1 MSQIVI
7 QKLIILGPRYKRTLD
22 FDEGLNIIRGDR
34 TSGKSLVLNLI
45 DYCLGKKSKID
56 LKVQK
61 ELNKHCDRIFIELKI
76 DNEIITLFRLLKEKQ
91 TKIGIYFCSFSDID
105 EYIPKR
111 VEVKEA
117 MQLLMRKLNI
127 NEYKRS
133 KYKAHSNEQE
143 IETISFRDIFRY
155 VYIKQHSLGTDDFL
169 ENKSVFVKNKN
180 PYAFEMIFNLTEHDK
195 NQLLEEIVNI
205 KNKIINLNKEIEG
218 YTTYLRVKEA
228 EDFNELTAKA
238 NKIEDK
244 IKEQIVTK
252 ESIIRQNGS
261 NTISENNMYIKLK
274 NRLLKLTNEIN
285 DLHNLKGEL
294 QTSLVSK
301 KLLIVEY
308 ETEKFEIDTTLEINY
323 KLVVPEQDIEC
334 PLCHSTVKS
343 HIHNISR
350 PDNMLNKIQKEI
362 ENKIKLVNSIVEKE
376 ENKIIDIEESISKLL
391 KEQSILET
399 AIQEF
404 AKETSV
410 PFLSIIDSINSLI
423 NNYNKEKEIINE
435 CIRIHHKIDETND
448 LIGDLDREKERLEK
462 ELEKLKISEDNK
474 KEIFEF
480 INKKYKHYMERL
492 KYNVGEDTYI
502 DYEKYIPYHEGASVF
517 EHESGGLIECMQIA
531 YLASILESKKERYAV
546 GHPGVLLLDT
556 LSKYLGTIKTE
567 HGEESIQVEE
577 RINDPEVYEEIYK
590 ILLELGKDYQI
601 IVVDNT
607 PPKLYTPYTKYT
619 FLAGEK
625 GLINLNVN
633 EIKGLE

>member
-22 FDEGLNIIRGDR
+22 FDKGLNIIRGDR

-61 ELNKHCDRIFIELKI
+61 ELNKYSDRVFIEIKI
-76 DNEIITLFRLLKEKQ
+76 DNEVLTLFRLLKEKQ

-105 EYIPKR
+105 EYIPKI

-117 MQLLMRKLNI
+117 MQLLMLKLNI

-180 PYAFEMIFNLTEHDK
+180 PYAFEMIFNLTEPDK
-195 NQLLEEIVNI
+195 NQLQEEIVNI
-205 KNKIINLNKEIEG
+205 KNKIINLSKEIEG

-228 EDFNELTAKA
+228 EDFNDLTTKA
-238 NKIEDK
+238 NKINDK
-244 IKEQIVTK
+244 IKEQVIIK
-252 ESIIRQNGS
+252 ESIIRQNSGI
-261 NTISENNMYIKLK
+261 TISENNMYIKLK
-274 NRLLKLTNEIN
+274 NRLLKLTNELN
-285 DLHNLKGEL
+285 DLQNIKGEL

-301 KLLIVEY
+301 KLLIEEY
-308 ETEKFEIDTTLEINY
+308 EEEKFEIDTTLEINY

-376 ENKIIDIEESISKLL
+376 ENKISDLEESISKFL
-391 KEQSILET
+391 KEQIILET

-410 PFLSIIDSINSLI
+410 PFLSILDSINSLI

-435 CIRIHHKIDETND
+435 CIRIHHKIDETNV
-448 LIGDLDREKERLEK
+448 LIGDLDRERERLEK

-480 INKKYKHYMERL
+480 LNKKYKEYMERL

-531 YLASILESKKERYAV
+531 YLASILESKKENYAI

-567 HGEESIQVEE
+567 HGEESNQIEE

-590 ILLELGKDYQI
+590 ILLELGKDYQF

-607 PPKLYTPYTKYT
+607 PPEPYTSYTRYT

-625 GLINLNVN
+625 GLINLSLN
-633 EIKGLE
+633 EIEGME